1 MWYTSYLEGDNVMV
15 KRKTK
20 ARKAAKPAKRKTK
33 RKSKSKKKAGK
44 KRGKKAKEKAKAKA
58 SHKAGKI
65 MKKSA
70 VNRAKS
76 AKPSKKA
83 TLRVAK
89 TASKKAVRTKAV
101 TSKKLVAKA
110 AKQRA
115 GKLATKHRAVKT
127 VKQAAKPTAM
137 KKVGKTRSL
146 TKPSRVKTSKVSIS
160 STHFQPIT
168 NELIYK
174 EILPYQETDNE
185 EYMNPKQQAHFR
197 QILLQRK
204 QQFLQEMERT
214 VHHLQDEAANFPDPN
229 DRATQEEEFSLE
241 LRARDRERKFIKN
254 IEEAL
259 QKIDEGEYGYCEGC
273 GVEIG
278 IRRLEARPTA
288 TLCIDCKMLDE
299 IRERQMGG

>member
-1 MWYTSYLEGDNVMV
+1 MI
-15 KRKTK
+15 KKRAKAKAKPAARKTAK
-20 ARKAAKPAKRKTK
+20 RTVKRKAAKKKTA
-33 RKSKSKKKAGK
+33 KKKA
-44 KRGKKAKEKAKAKA
+44 KRGKAKPKAKASTA
-58 SHKAGKI
+58 SHKAGKV
-65 MKKSA
+65 MKKKA
-70 VNRAKS
+70 VVTRAKA

-89 TASKKAVRTKAV
+89 TASKSQAKTKTLSKKKVTKAVRPE
-101 TSKKLVAKA
+101 
-110 AKQRA
+110 
-115 GKLATKHRAVKT
+115 VK
-127 VKQAAKPTAM
+127 KQATNKTTTKSRMVKVM
-137 KKVGKTRSL
+137 KQSTRANL
-146 TKPSRVKTSKVSIS
+146 TPPKTSKSKAGHPLVALPS
-160 STHFQPIT
+160 HFEPIT
-168 NELIYK
+168 DELIYK
-174 EILPYQETDNE
+174 EIPPYQEIPGE

-197 QILLQRK
+197 RILLQRK

-259 QKIDEGEYGYCEGC
+259 GKLDEGEYGYCDAC

-288 TLCIDCKMLDE
+288 NLCIDCKTLDE
-299 IRERQMGG
+299 IRERQIGG